1 MPNRNGV
8 LTARYDK
15 FWSQCH
21 SKRAAAII
29 HPPPPSNPSQIRTYS
44 RSNPT
49 SSSVLLFKLLQAA
62 NSLHLT
68 CGNFLPSHLES
79 WWGRGA
85 ARRRILGAGRVKGGG
100 VGWGE
105 MNTGPGNAP
114 RTGPRRK
121 AKQCGASTAAPLP
134 PAIPTTLFPVF
145 PQPAPS
151 PRNRVY
157 AVLSPPLHPPTLCD
171 SPCPSRQRVP
181 RGPRMHTTFP
191 LAHSSQHHPSVLSPR
206 PVPPAPAVS
215 AAILPP
221 NSDSP
226 LPLPT
231 APEQLLHPC
240 NRSGKCLPHL
250 PPQPLATV
258 PYPTTPES

>member
-1 MPNRNGV
+1 
-8 LTARYDK
+8 
-15 FWSQCH
+15 
-21 SKRAAAII
+21 
-29 HPPPPSNPSQIRTYS
+29 
-44 RSNPT
+44 
-49 SSSVLLFKLLQAA
+49 
-62 NSLHLT
+62 
-68 CGNFLPSHLES
+68 
-79 WWGRGA
+79 
-85 ARRRILGAGRVKGGG
+85 
-100 VGWGE
+100 

-121 AKQCGASTAAPLP
+121 ARRCGASTAAPLP
-134 PAIPTTLFPVF
+134 PAIPNTLFPVF

-151 PRNRVY
+151 PRTRVY
-157 AVLSPPLHPPTLCD
+157 AVLSPPLHPPTLWD
-171 SPCPSRQRVP
+171 SPCPSRQRAP

-206 PVPPAPAVS
+206 PVPPDPAVS

-250 PPQPLATV
+250 PPNRSPPSPTLRPPRLRAGGAVGCTGGCRSAGCPEAPGTGGGWSGSGLPGPGRPPAWPLLRPPQAPQPAPPAPAARHSRAGSPPRAPLRSL
-258 PYPTTPES
+258 PS